1 MQAMPTLLTKD
12 LEPRHERLLAIVLIV
27 LAIAAIAGTLWR
39 YLPGWIGPG
48 PLDAMES
55 RSAAG
60 DPTAAEPRARLA
72 EHGLFGPAPTGN
84 TESDLALPIDAPQT
98 NLDLTLRGTLASKD
112 PKNALAIIADS
123 EDVERT
129 YAVGAELPGE
139 AVLHA
144 VYRDRAILNR
154 AGELETL
161 PLRDPD
167 RQLASGESA
176 RGESGS
182 NGDRSG
188 NDRQRPTTDQ
198 LRDDADEADE
208 LARAAE
214 QLRNDPAALAR
225 QFTAV
230 PVQEGGNLIGVRLRA
245 SGDSSLLSR
254 IGLRGSDVVT
264 AVNGVPLN
272 DYSRANE
279 VMSQLQSGTDFQV
292 TILRNG
298 REQQVNVSLGD

>member
-27 LAIAAIAGTLWR
+27 LAVAAIAGTLWR
-39 YLPGWIGPG
+39 YLPGWLGPG
-48 PLDAMES
+48 PLAALES
-55 RSAAG
+55 GAG
-60 DPTAAEPRARLA
+60 AGESTAADPRARLS
-72 EHGLFGPAPTGN
+72 EHGLFGPAPAEN
-84 TESDLALPIDAPQT
+84 TEGQLALPIDAPRT
-98 NLDLTLRGTLASKD
+98 NLDLTLRGTLATKD
-112 PKNALAIIADS
+112 PENALAIIADS
-123 EDVERT
+123 ENVERT
-129 YAVGAELPGE
+129 YAVGAELPGN

-144 VYRDRAILNR
+144 VYRDRAILDR

-161 PLRDPD
+161 PLRNPD
-167 RQLASGESA
+167 RQLASGETT
-176 RGESGS
+176 RGKSGS
-182 NGDRSG
+182 NGNQSG
-188 NDRQRPTTDQ
+188 NGRQRPTMDQ
-198 LRDDADEADE
+198 LREEADKAGE

-230 PVQEGGNLIGVRLRA
+230 PVQEDGNLVGVRLRA
-245 SGDSSLLSR
+245 SGDSTLLSR

-298 REQQVNVSLGD
+298 REQQVDVSLGD

>member
-1 MQAMPTLLTKD
+1 MQAMPTLLTKE

-39 YLPGWIGPG
+39 YLPGWIGSG
-48 PLDAMES
+48 PLAVMES
-55 RSAAG
+55 RAAAD
-60 DPTAAEPRARLA
+60 DPTAAQPRARLA
-72 EHGLFGPAPTGN
+72 EHGLFGPAPAEGTGA
-84 TESDLALPIDAPQT
+84 ELALPINAPQT
-98 NLDLTLRGTLASKD
+98 NLDLTLRGTLATED

-161 PLRDPD
+161 PLRNPD
-167 RQLASGESA
+167 RQLASGDSA
-176 RGESGS
+176 RGKSGS
-182 NGDRSG
+182 NGNRSG
-188 NDRQRPTTDQ
+188 NGRQRPTMEQ
-198 LRDDADEADE
+198 LRDEADE

-214 QLRNDPAALAR
+214 EFRNDPAALAR

-230 PVQEGGNLIGVRLRA
+230 PVQEDGSLVGVRLRA
-245 SGDSSLLSR
+245 SGDSTLLSR
-254 IGLRGSDVVT
+254 IGLRGTDVVT

>member
-12 LEPRHERLLAIVLIV
+12 LEPRHERLLATVLIV

-48 PLDAMES
+48 PLAAMES
-55 RSAAG
+55 GAAAG

-72 EHGLFGPAPTGN
+72 EHGLFGPAPAEN
-84 TESDLALPIDAPQT
+84 TEGGLALPIDAPQT
-98 NLDLTLRGTLASKD
+98 NLDLTLRGTLATKD
-112 PKNALAIIADS
+112 PENALAIIADG

-139 AVLHA
+139 AVLRA
-144 VYRDRAILNR
+144 VYRDRVILNR

-161 PLRDPD
+161 PLRNPD
-167 RQLASGESA
+167 RQLASGEST
-176 RGESGS
+176 RGTSGS
-182 NGDRSG
+182 NGNRSG
-188 NDRQRPTTDQ
+188 DGRQRPTMDQ
-198 LRDDADEADE
+198 LRAEADE

-214 QLRNDPAALAR
+214 QFRNDPAALAR

-230 PVQEGGNLIGVRLRA
+230 PVQEDGDLIGVRLRA
-245 SGDSSLLSR
+245 SGDSTLLSR
-254 IGLRGSDVVT
+254 IGLRASDVVT

-272 DYSRANE
+272 DFSRANE

>member
-1 MQAMPTLLTKD
+1 MQAMSTLLTKD
-12 LEPRHERLLAIVLIV
+12 LEPRHERLMAMMLIV
-27 LAIAAIAGTLWR
+27 LAVAAIAGTLWR

-48 PLDAMES
+48 PLAATE
-55 RSAAG
+55 SAAETG
-60 DPTAAEPRARLA
+60 DPTSANPRTRLA
-72 EHGLFGPAPTGN
+72 EHGLFGPAPTENAG
-84 TESDLALPIDAPQT
+84 TEPALSINAPQT
-98 NLDLTLRGTLASKD
+98 NLDLTLRGTLATED
-112 PKNALAIIADS
+112 PKNALAIIADG

-139 AVLHA
+139 AVLRA
-144 VYRDRAILNR
+144 VYRDRVILNR

-161 PLRDPD
+161 PLRNPD
-167 RQLASGESA
+167 RQLASGEST
-176 RGESGS
+176 RGTSGS
-182 NGDRSG
+182 NGNRSG
-188 NDRQRPTTDQ
+188 DGRQRPTMDQ
-198 LRDDADEADE
+198 LRAEADE

-214 QLRNDPAALAR
+214 QFRNDPAALAR

-230 PVQEGGNLIGVRLRA
+230 PVQEDGNLVGVRLRA
-245 SGDSSLLSR
+245 SGNSTLLSR

-292 TILRNG
+292 TVLRNG